1 MAKSS
6 NAAAMT
12 ERYLVRCTA
21 DGGRA
26 MSGIYAARLTA
37 TGMVATWQQERAA
50 RYDSKKDAASAARR
64 LVCKF
69 SGTTWE
75 VCHVA

>member
-1 MAKSS
+1 MS
-6 NAAAMT
+6 

-21 DGGRA
+21 AAGRTMA
-26 MSGIYAARLTA
+26 GIYAARLTA
-37 TGMVATWQQERAA
+37 TGIVATWKQERAA
-50 RYDSKKDAASAARR
+50 RYDSETDAASAARR
-64 LVCKF
+64 LAGKS